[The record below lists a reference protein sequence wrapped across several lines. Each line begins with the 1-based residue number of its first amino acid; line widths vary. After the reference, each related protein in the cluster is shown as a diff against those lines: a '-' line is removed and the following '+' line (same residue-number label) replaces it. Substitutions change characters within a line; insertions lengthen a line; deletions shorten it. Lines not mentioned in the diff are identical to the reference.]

1 MTTKTKPFYAAGRWR
16 TGVGTLAVRSPYD
29 GSVVA
34 EIGVPTDDDVERA
47 VKAAADTFKESR
59 HLPTYARAEALAH
72 ISRRIAER
80 VDELAELVAREGGK
94 PLKWSRIEVTR
105 AVSTFRWASE
115 ETRRFGGEFVPL
127 DTEQSLGSRAGIVR
141 RFPYGPVL
149 GISPFN
155 FPVNLVA
162 HKVAP
167 ALAVGA
173 PIVVK
178 PAGVTPLGALS
189 LAELFDQT
197 DLPKGM
203 LSVLPISSQ
212 RAQKLVEDRR
222 FKKLSFT
229 GSGIGWK
236 LKGLDPHKHA
246 TLELGGNAGV
256 IVHSDADLDHAAAR
270 VAVGGYYQAGQSCI
284 SVQRVL
290 IQSEVYEDFVAR
302 LIKQVESLKVGD
314 PLDPTVDVGPLIDH
328 DALERV
334 DAWVKEAVEQ
344 GAEILTGGKREDPFY
359 HPTVLAKTSPEMKV
373 RCMEIFGPV
382 ITVQPYQTFEDAL
395 AEVNDSEYGL
405 QAGLFTS
412 SIERAMLAH
421 RELEVGGLI
430 VNDMSAFRADQ
441 MPYGG
446 SKESGYGREGLRYA
460 MEEMTEPR
468 IMVLSHVP
476 L

>member
-1 MTTKTKPFYAAGRWR
+1 MATKTKPFYAAGQWR
-16 TGVGTLAVRSPYD
+16 TGRGTLAVKSPYD

-34 EIGVPTDDDVERA
+34 EIGVPTDQDVEDA
-47 VKAAADTFKESR
+47 VVAAVDTFRQSR
-59 HLPTYARAEALAH
+59 HLPTYVRAESLAH
-72 ISRRIAER
+72 VSRRIAER
-80 VDELAELVAREGGK
+80 VDELSEQVAREGGK
-94 PLKWSRIEVTR
+94 PLKWSKIEVTR

-115 ETRRFGGEFVPL
+115 EARRFGGEFVPL

-149 GISPFN
+149 AISPFN

-178 PAGVTPLGALS
+178 PAGVTPLGALA
-189 LAELFDQT
+189 LAELFDET
-197 DLPKGM
+197 ELPKGM
-203 LSVLPISSQ
+203 LSVLPISSE
-212 RAQKLVEDRR
+212 RAQRLVEDRR

-256 IVHSDADLDHAAAR
+256 IVHSDADLDHAAVR

-290 IQSEVYEDFVAR
+290 IQSEVYEEFVPR

-314 PLDPTVDVGPLIDH
+314 PLDPSVDVGPLIDH

-344 GAEILTGGKREDPFY
+344 GAEVLTGGKREDPFY

-382 ITVQPYQTFEDAL
+382 ITVQPYQTFEEAL
-395 AEVNDSEYGL
+395 AEVNNSEYGL
-405 QAGLFTS
+405 QAGVFTS

-421 RELEVGGLI
+421 RELEVGGII
-430 VNDMSAFRADQ
+430 VNDVSAFRADQ

-460 MEEMTEPR
+460 MDEMTEPR

>member
-1 MTTKTKPFYAAGRWR
+1 MTTRPFYVAGEWR
-16 TGVGTLAVRSPYD
+16 TGRGTLDVHSPYD
-29 GSVVA
+29 DGVVA
-34 EIGVPTDDDVERA
+34 TLGVPTDEDVEDA
-47 VKAAADTFKESR
+47 VVAASETFKESR
-59 HLPTYARAEALAH
+59 HLPTYARAEALMH
-72 ISRRIAER
+72 ISRGIAER
-80 VDELAELVAREGGK
+80 VDELAESVAREGGK
-94 PLKWSRIEVTR
+94 PLKWSKVEVTR
-105 AVSTFRWASE
+105 AVSTFRWAAE
-115 ETRRFGGEFVPL
+115 EARRFGGEFMPL
-127 DTEQSLGSRAGIVR
+127 DTEQSLGSRAGIIR
-141 RFPYGPVL
+141 RFPFGPVL

-167 ALAVGA
+167 SLAVGA

-178 PAGVTPLGALS
+178 PAGVTPLGALA

-203 LSVLPISSQ
+203 FSVLPISSD

-270 VAVGGYYQAGQSCI
+270 VAVGGFYQAGQSCI
-284 SVQRVL
+284 SVQRVFV
-290 IQSEVYEDFVAR
+290 QSEVFDTFVVR
-302 LIKQVESLKVGD
+302 LVKQVESLKVGD
-314 PLDPTVDVGPLIDH
+314 PLDPSVDVGPVIDRG
-328 DALERV
+328 AAERIEE
-334 DAWVKEAVEQ
+334 WVNEAVEA
-344 GAEILTGGKREDPFY
+344 GARILTGGRREGQVY
-359 HPTVLAKTSPEMKV
+359 WPTVLTDVTPDMKV
-373 RCMEIFGPV
+373 CREEVFGPV
-382 ITVQPYQTFEDAL
+382 ITVQLYQTFEEAL
-395 AEVNDSEYGL
+395 ADVNDSPYGL
-405 QAGLFTS
+405 QAGVFTS
-412 SIERAMLAH
+412 SIDRAMLAH
-421 RELEVGGLI
+421 RELEVGGII
-430 VNDMSAFRADQ
+430 VNDVSAFRADQ

-446 SKESGYGREGLRYA
+446 SKESGYGREGLRWA